1 MAERYIVVG
10 CGKVGSRLA
19 LELSGEGYEVSV
31 VASNADA
38 FRRLP
43 SGFSGEL
50 IVGSCVDEDVLE
62 QAGAASAVALA
73 AVSDDDNLNI
83 MAAELARLKFGIR
96 NVVARIYD
104 VELADFYATQGI
116 RTICPTVTV
125 VGRVRDALAS
135 GSA

>member
-19 LELSGEGYEVSV
+19 IELIQEGHEVSI

-43 SGFSGEL
+43 SDFGGQL
-50 IVGSCVDEDVLE
+50 IVGSCVDEDVLDK
-62 QAGAASAVALA
+62 AGARGAAALA

-104 VELADFYATQGI
+104 VELSDFYSHQGI
-116 RTICPTVTV
+116 KTVCPTVTV
-125 VGRVRDALAS
+125 VGKVRSSLSQEAE
-135 GSA
+135 